1 MFKKNSV
8 KSFLEEHALNQELI
22 INLSFVIK

>member
-1 MFKKNSV
+1 MFKKNGV